1 MPRSEGAPPPQLP
14 PAAPRAAALTSAH
27 NRRPRQWEPGLCDPG
42 SDTSATAYWRTARAG
57 ARAHEAPPGVG
68 AGGGGGA
75 AAAAAARRS
84 DSSRWIAH
92 STQQH
97 WPFPAD
103 KTETGYA
110 YVLTHP
116 GTPCIFYDD
125 LFSHGEKLRELVA
138 LRKRADLT
146 SRSNVEILAA
156 EADMYVARI
165 DKKCAAAAVCFPRLL
180 PDGMQYVLNVRLK
193 VLLIR
198 TGYDGAFRCGHVL
211 MSSACICMPDSCAA
225 IL

>member
-1 MPRSEGAPPPQLP
+1 LQTHEH
-14 PAAPRAAALTSAH
+14 LT
-27 NRRPRQWEPGLCDPG
+27 WLC
-42 SDTSATAYWRTARAG
+42 
-57 ARAHEAPPGVG
+57 
-68 AGGGGGA
+68 
-75 AAAAAARRS
+75 AARR
-84 DSSRWIAH
+84 AH